1 MTQDHDTLKR
11 ICLFFGDYATYLMG
25 CGANCTRI
33 SKNVTRMAEA
43 FGVHVDMLMLATHF
57 IITVWDSDHGHSYHE
72 SRAQAHVPLSF
83 AANTQL
89 SKLSW
94 DVYEG
99 RCDLDQAIERYHA
112 IIQAKPIPNWIVML
126 LVSVANASF
135 CRLFGGD
142 FPSMGI
148 VALATWVGYY
158 MKIVLLSAKVDTRI
172 MFIVC
177 SFISAVIGAS
187 GYIFNIGGTPDL
199 ALGTSVLYLVPGV
212 HYINSISDLLDGHYL
227 TAFSRFMMAM
237 MLTVCLS
244 LGLTVGIVIM
254 NLELFQ

>member
-1 MTQDHDTLKR
+1 MDQNHNTLKR
-11 ICLFFGDYATYLMG
+11 ICLFFGDYATYLLG

-33 SKNVTRMAEA
+33 SKNVGRMAEA
-43 FGVHVDMLMLATHF
+43 FHVKVDMLMLATHCV
-57 IITVWDSDHGHSYHE
+57 ITVWDADNSHSYHE
-72 SRAQAHVPLSF
+72 SRAQARVPLSF

-99 RCDLDQAIERYHA
+99 RCDLDGAISRYHD
-112 IIQAKPIPNWIVML
+112 IISQKPISCWMVL
-126 LVSVANASF
+126 FLVGIANASF

-142 FPSMGI
+142 FTSMGI
-148 VALATWVGYY
+148 VAIATWVGYY
-158 MKIVLLSAKVDTRI
+158 VKIALLSAKVDARI
-172 MFIVC
+172 MMLVC

-187 GYIFNIGGTPDL
+187 GYIFGIGGSPDL

-212 HYINSISDLLDGHYL
+212 HYINAVSDLIDGHYL

-237 MLTVCLS
+237 VLTICLS
-244 LGLTVGIVIM
+244 LGLTGGILVMDLKI
-254 NLELFQ
+254 F

>member
-1 MTQDHDTLKR
+1 MIQDHDALKR

-33 SKNVTRMAEA
+33 NKNVSRMAEA
-43 FGVHVDMLMLATHF
+43 FHVHVDMLMLATHF
-57 IITVWDSDHGHSYHE
+57 IITVWDSDHTHSYHE
-72 SRAQAHVPLSF
+72 SRAQVHVPLSF
-83 AANTQL
+83 AANTHL

-99 RCDLDQAIERYHA
+99 RCDLDGAIERYRS
-112 IIQAKPIPNWIVML
+112 ITQAKPIPSWIVMI
-126 LVSVANASF
+126 LVSIANASF

-142 FPSMGI
+142 FTSMSI
-148 VALATWVGYY
+148 VAVATFVGYY
-158 MKIVLLSAKVDTRI
+158 VKLVLLGAKVDSRI

-177 SFISAVIGAS
+177 SFISAVISTS
-187 GYIFNIGGTPDL
+187 GYIFCWGDTPDL

-244 LGLTVGIVIM
+244 LGLTGGILVM
-254 NLELFQ
+254 NLNIF